1 MESLKVALEAVKQAK
16 QKLFEKLVDRK
27 MDRETFKEQKV
38 ACDRDIETLERK
50 ISDTVT
56 AETLA
61 EDKADKMVVAKS
73 FLDITAMTMRS
84 GNSSS
89 KMRLFI
95 QVRGWSYTGILIDK
109 GR

>member
-1 MESLKVALEAVKQAK
+1 
-16 QKLFEKLVDRK
+16 

-50 ISDTVT
+50 ISDIVT

-73 FLDITAMTMRS
+73 FLDITTMTDEVWEQFVKDVIVYP
-84 GNSSS
+84 GQ
-89 KMRLFI
+89 RLELHWNF
-95 QVRGWSYTGILIDK
+95 D
-109 GR
+109 